1 MTRIAGKG
9 ELKVLVAGVGMIRVL
24 NKSQRRAKF
33 TSFFT
38 WTRCL
43 LFFENYPPPPPNQS
57 QNDVCV
63 LFKHSNF
70 HSTMLEMH
78 SKRPRS
84 QNFSEGHAPGP
95 PLVNCAFSV
104 RKSQVPSMPTLKL
117 LFLIVMCL
125 NRDLARWMESCILIG
140 YQSERD
146 GAFLALSWLPLVP
159 QGKSCLFGLT
169 INPLLTKQVQS
180 WWLNNKYPCS
190 FLQYNHKKR
199 TWPISGHLDLTLGLN
214 QPAINAVQWH
224 HHYPKTR

>member
-43 LFFENYPPPPPNQS
+43 LFFENYPPPPQPKPEI
-57 QNDVCV
+57 NDVCV

-70 HSTMLEMH
+70 RSTMLEMY

-95 PLVNCAFSV
+95 PFNSKLRFQ
-104 RKSQVPSMPTLKL
+104 RSQVTSPFHAYFKA
-117 LFLIVMCL
+117 FIL
-125 NRDLARWMESCILIG
+125 NYYVSESWLGKMNGILHSDWLPEWARWGLSCPFMISIG
-140 YQSERD
+140 PTRKK
-146 GAFLALSWLPLVP
+146 LSFWPYN
-159 QGKSCLFGLT
+159 KSF
-169 INPLLTKQVQS
+169 IDQASSVMM
-180 WWLNNKYPCS
+180 
-190 FLQYNHKKR
+190 
-199 TWPISGHLDLTLGLN
+199 
-214 QPAINAVQWH
+214 AE
-224 HHYPKTR
+224 